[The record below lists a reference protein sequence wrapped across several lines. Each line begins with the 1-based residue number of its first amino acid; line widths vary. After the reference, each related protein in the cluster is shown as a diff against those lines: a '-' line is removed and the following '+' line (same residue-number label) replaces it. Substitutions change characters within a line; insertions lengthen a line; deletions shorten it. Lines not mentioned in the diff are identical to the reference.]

1 MAASGSRRDVDVV
14 VLGAGPA
21 GSAVA
26 LALKRAGVDRVLLID
41 RPVRR
46 PFPIGESAAPG
57 LGPLLRRLGLD
68 DRLEDH
74 GHCPCYGNLS
84 LWGQP
89 QLMVKDFM
97 NDACGPGWHLGRDS
111 FDAWLLAEAGA
122 AGAELLWPGHLEAA
136 HRDGDGWRA
145 SIRIAGH
152 DVEAST
158 RWIVDATGR
167 AAAFARRSGARRHR
181 LDRLIALA
189 AHGEPAMDRGFG
201 GFTLVEAV

>member
-1 MAASGSRRDVDVV
+1 
-14 VLGAGPA
+14 
-21 GSAVA
+21 
-26 LALKRAGVDRVLLID
+26 
-41 RPVRR
+41 
-46 PFPIGESAAPG
+46 
-57 LGPLLRRLGLD
+57 
-68 DRLEDH
+68 
-74 GHCPCYGNLS
+74 
-84 LWGQP
+84 
-89 QLMVKDFM
+89 
-97 NDACGPGWHLGRDS
+97 
-111 FDAWLLAEAGA
+111 A

-152 DVEAST
+152 EVEAST

-201 GFTLVEAV
+201 GFTLVEAVELGWWYAARLPGGSAVVALMTDADLARTAELHSPEAFRQAWATT